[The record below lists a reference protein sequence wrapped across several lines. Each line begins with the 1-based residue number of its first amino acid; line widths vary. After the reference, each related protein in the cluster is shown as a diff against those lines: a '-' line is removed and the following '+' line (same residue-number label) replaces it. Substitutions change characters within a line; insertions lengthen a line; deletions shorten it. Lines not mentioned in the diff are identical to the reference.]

1 MIGIE
6 YDSSQSGVT
15 ISLTLPCL
23 LTHSYNAH
31 ISQKLNISI
40 RVYHIMFTF
49 ALYNVLLQKLS
60 ETTSLEKKLAK
71 GTTEPRHRVLRLIQ
85 DLKFKAKASTSL
97 EIFVKL

>member
-60 ETTSLEKKLAK
+60 ETTSLEKNLPKAQRNQGIEYLDSFKTLSSKQKLQQ
-71 GTTEPRHRVLRLIQ
+71 V
-85 DLKFKAKASTSL
+85 
-97 EIFVKL
+97 